1 VLNPHNIYWWAKWSV
16 FRIGQYFWQP
26 LKKEIVVTAVKKGAI
41 GNMPSGH
48 VQGEDLSRQNGKESL
63 SPKRLSTGISGLDEV
78 LYGGLI
84 PQRAYLLRGGPG
96 CGKTT
101 LGLHFLIAGTA
112 NGEHCLFISLGESEE
127 EIRANAEAVS
137 FDLSNISFLDLSP
150 NPEFF
155 THMESYDIFSPAE
168 VEREPITQ
176 SIIEQVE
183 ALKPQRVF
191 LAAMTQFRFL
201 SPDAFQFRKQVLS
214 FLRFLIEQGA
224 TVLFT
229 SEGSASAP
237 DDDLQFMSDGVIHLD
252 FSPEGRTLSVSKFR
266 GSDFRNDHHSMRLT
280 ATGMQVFPRLLP
292 EMYKQEFVAES
303 ISSGVPE
310 LDEMLHG
317 GLERGTISIITG
329 PSGVGKST
337 LGLQFMKEAAG
348 RGQRSAVYIFEERQ
362 ETLLRRCEAVNIPVR
377 AMMERGTLSVMQ
389 VEPLHFTPDQFASM
403 VRREVEQQ
411 KASIVM
417 IDSVSGYRLSLR
429 GEDLVTHLHALCKYL
444 QNMGIAVLLINEVEA
459 ITGEFRVTEVGISY
473 MADNIVFLRY
483 LEMQGEMRKAIGV
496 LKKRLTNFE
505 RTLREIEV
513 TRYGIKVGRPLT
525 GLRGILTGKVEWI
538 EQPTKER

>member
-1 VLNPHNIYWWAKWSV
+1 M
-16 FRIGQYFWQP
+16 
-26 LKKEIVVTAVKKGAI
+26 TTVKKGTDDHLTPA
-41 GNMPSGH
+41 H
-48 VQGEDLSRQNGKESL
+48 VRGEDLSQQNGKEPVL
-63 SPKRLSTGISGLDEV
+63 SKRLSTGVPGLDEV

-84 PQRAYLLRGGPG
+84 PQRSYLLRGGPG

-101 LGLHFLIAGTA
+101 LGLHFLVAGA
-112 NGEHCLFISLGESEE
+112 AAGERCLFISMGESEE
-127 EIRANAEAVS
+127 EIRSNAKAIS
-137 FDLSNISFLDLSP
+137 IDLDNINFLDLSP
-150 NPEFF
+150 NAQFF
-155 THMESYDIFSPAE
+155 TNMESYDIFSPAE

-176 SIIEQVE
+176 SIVGQVE

-191 LAAMTQFRFL
+191 LDAMTQFRFL

-214 FLRFLIEQGA
+214 FLRFLVEHGT

-252 FSPEGRTLSVSKFR
+252 FSSGSRTLSISKFR
-266 GSDFRNDHHSMRLT
+266 GSDFRSGYHSFRLS
-280 ATGMQVFPRLLP
+280 ATGMQVYPRLLP
-292 EMYKQEFVAES
+292 EMHGQGFVVEP

-348 RGQRSAVYIFEERQ
+348 RGERSVVYIFEEQQ
-362 ETLLRRCEAVNIPVR
+362 ETLLRRCESVNIPAR
-377 AMMERGTLSVMQ
+377 AMMERGTLSVVQ

-429 GEDLVTHLHALCKYL
+429 GGEDLVTHLHALCKYL

-459 ITGEFRVTEVGISY
+459 ITGEFKVTEVGISY
-473 MADNIVFLRY
+473 LADNIVFLRY

-496 LKKRLTNFE
+496 LKKRLTSFE
-505 RTLREIEV
+505 QTLRQIVV
-513 TRYGIKVGRPLT
+513 TRYGIKVGQPLT
-525 GLRGILTGKVEWI
+525 ELRGILTGKVEWI
-538 EQPTKER
+538 QQPAKEQ